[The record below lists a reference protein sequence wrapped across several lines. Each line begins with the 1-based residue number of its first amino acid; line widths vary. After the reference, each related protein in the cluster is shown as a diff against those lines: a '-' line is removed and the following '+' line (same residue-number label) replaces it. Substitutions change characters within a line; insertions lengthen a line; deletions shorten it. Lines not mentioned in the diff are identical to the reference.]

1 VHEIKQDIK
10 KMGDSDINNYPS
22 TTVRNYPNKFAF
34 LIDCDGGLGTAFR
47 PRRPTVIEPKLIKNF
62 PPNSDIFLFFNSNDP
77 NIVERME
84 ELKYPNVHKF
94 PTVIAN
100 SRNGADMNLSFILGA
115 INNKYDNYIIIAG
128 HDEAYEEIKERLKY
142 TDPHLK
148 KHIELRRFNRPKE
161 LTQYVRELNKSQ
173 EEDPNILELVRI

>member
-1 VHEIKQDIK
+1 
-10 KMGDSDINNYPS
+10 MSDSDINNYPS
-22 TTVRNYPNKFAF
+22 TTVRNYPNKIAF
-34 LIDCDGGLGTAFR
+34 LIDCDGGLGKAFY

-94 PTVIAN
+94 PNIIAN

-115 INNKYDNYIIIAG
+115 INNKYDNYIIIVR
-128 HDEAYEEIKERLKY
+128 HDKAYEEIKERLKY
-142 TDPHLK
+142 THPHLK
-148 KHIELRRFNRPKE
+148 NHIELRRFNDPEE
-161 LTQYVRELNKSQ
+161 LTQYVREFNKSQ
-173 EEDPNILELVRI
+173 EEGQNISKPVRI